1 MSLPVRSCLCRRHS
15 ERFGGP
21 LGPRQWLRLL
31 RRSTCSKRGSVR
43 TVFFFFSSIGSIFF
57 FWWSFITTVG
67 WIRWRRHQIK
77 GDTRWS
83 VPSEHPGTC
92 IHDSE
97 IEFVLYIVWYVF
109 FFQFLMRIVR
119 VVLSLL
125 FLSVFFLFFRI
136 KHSMKEHDESS
147 VKLQSQSFVVP
158 INARAGTCR
167 DAEWRERAWKSAE
180 KMKA

>member
-43 TVFFFFSSIGSIFF
+43 TVFFFFQVSVVFF
-57 FWWSFITTVG
+57 FYFGGRSLPQSVEFDGEGTRSKETRGGACPRSIQVHVYTTV
-67 WIRWRRHQIK
+67 K
-77 GDTRWS
+77 S
-83 VPSEHPGTC
+83 NLFYPSFGM
-92 IHDSE
+92 
-97 IEFVLYIVWYVF
+97 F

-125 FLSVFFLFFRI
+125 FLSVFFFVFFRI

-167 DAEWRERAWKSAE
+167 NAEWRERA
-180 KMKA
+180 